1 MSAPQT
7 TVDEIAG
14 DELATFTVFSAA
26 SGKVYAC
33 GVPVDVAAG
42 WTAPY
47 GGRPEDLLAL
57 ELCDSSRSFP
67 DTRGIAV
74 MRIT

>member
-7 TVDEIAG
+7 TVDQTAR
-14 DELATFTVFSAA
+14 DELAKFTIFSAA
-26 SGKVYAC
+26 NGKVYAC
-33 GVPVDVAAG
+33 GVPLDVAAS

-57 ELCDSSRSFP
+57 ELCD
-67 DTRGIAV
+67 
-74 MRIT
+74 